1 VACICGFQVRTHP
14 GFDIGHLW
22 PVIAGCAF
30 AGAQL
35 GEADAEAQVV
45 DICLGHDVV
54 CDDWHWRVFEE
65 FQQSLAGLGPSLN
78 VLDGEGL
85 RVCEGLGEGYD
96 GELALQ
102 GTSELLSGWED
113 DGEVDWDKDGILNA
127 VGVFDEEI
135 ST

>member
-65 FQQSLAGLGPSLN
+65 FQQSLAGLG
-78 VLDGEGL
+78 
-85 RVCEGLGEGYD
+85 EGYD